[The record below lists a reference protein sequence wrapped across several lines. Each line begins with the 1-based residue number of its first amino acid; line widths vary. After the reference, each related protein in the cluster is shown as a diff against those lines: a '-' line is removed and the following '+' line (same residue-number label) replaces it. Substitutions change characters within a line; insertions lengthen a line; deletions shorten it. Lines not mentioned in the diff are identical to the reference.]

1 MKNLKLIA
9 AIGKNNELGKNNDLI
24 WHLSEDMKFF
34 RKTTTGKTIIMGR
47 KCFESLPGLLPNRKH
62 IILTNNLNYKV
73 DGAIIYHNLE
83 EVLNYIKNTS
93 EECFII
99 GGAKIY
105 ELFLP
110 YVDTLYLTEIE
121 DTKEA
126 DVYFPTFDKTQY
138 QKETIQELEE
148 NNIKYKFTK
157 YTKK

>member
-62 IILTNNLNYKV
+62 IILTNNPNYKV
-73 DGAIIYHNLE
+73 DGATIYHNLE
-83 EVLNYIKNTS
+83 EVLNYIENTE

-138 QKETIQELEE
+138 QKETIQELKE

-157 YTKK
+157 YTKN